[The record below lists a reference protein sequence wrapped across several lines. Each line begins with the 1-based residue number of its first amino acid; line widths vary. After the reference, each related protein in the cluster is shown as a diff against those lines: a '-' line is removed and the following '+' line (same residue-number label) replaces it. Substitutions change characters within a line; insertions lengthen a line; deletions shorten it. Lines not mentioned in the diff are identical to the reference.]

1 MAAVSKYVPPR
12 ASLRAAPPDGA
23 QRLGAARRRW
33 RFGIA
38 VVALVCALVA
48 RAAVSVRDDAGAEIT
63 LARPATRII
72 SLAPHATE
80 LLFAAGA
87 GERVVGVVATSS
99 DWPPAAQ
106 ALPRVGDAA
115 MLDVERIVELRP
127 DLVVTWPYTAPAQ
140 TASLRARGIPVF
152 VTDPKTIGG
161 IADDLERLGALAG
174 TAEVARAAADCFRSR
189 LAAIRRAYAGA
200 PRVRV
205 FYQIWNAPLYTVGG
219 EQLISRALA
228 VCGADNVFAR
238 LSLPAPAVD
247 VEAVLAAAPDA
258 IVAGADGGV
267 RPAWLDDWRR
277 YPTLPAV
284 ARGNLFS
291 VNADLLHR
299 PGPRFV
305 GGVAELCAVVDKA
318 RLARPR

>member
-1 MAAVSKYVPPR
+1 MAAVSG
-12 ASLRAAPPDGA
+12 LRI
-23 QRLGAARRRW
+23 
-33 RFGIA
+33 GIA
-38 VVALVCALVA
+38 VVALVCALAA

-63 LARPATRII
+63 LAQPATRIV

-87 GERVVGVVATSS
+87 GERVVGVVATSA
-99 DWPPAAQ
+99 DWPPAAR

-140 TASLRARGIPVF
+140 AASLRARGIPLF
-152 VTDPKTIGG
+152 VTDPTTIGG
-161 IADDLERLGALAG
+161 IADDLERLGVLAG
-174 TAEVARAAADCFRSR
+174 TFEAARAAARDFRAQ
-189 LAAIRRAYAGA
+189 LATIRRAYAGA
-200 PRVRV
+200 PRVRA

-219 EQLISRALA
+219 GHLISRALA
-228 VCGADNVFAR
+228 VCGADNVFAG

-277 YPTLPAV
+277 YPTMPAV

-305 GGVAELCAVVDKA
+305 AGVAELCAVVDKA
-318 RLARPR
+318 RATRPR